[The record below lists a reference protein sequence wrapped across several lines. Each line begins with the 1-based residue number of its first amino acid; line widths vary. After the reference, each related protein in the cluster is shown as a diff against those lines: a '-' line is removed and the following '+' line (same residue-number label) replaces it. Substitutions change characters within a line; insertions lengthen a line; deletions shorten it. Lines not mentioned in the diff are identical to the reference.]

1 MLNASS
7 ITMYDTSKA
16 RVKNREADWF
26 SKISSLGIE
35 NKTLCFWFPK
45 TQFTCGQKG
54 NEDESKTSVFK
65 NIRKITCGWC
75 QKRSFLTVPVH
86 GLPLSGRPSYPLKHL
101 QSNTLTLPVRLWP
114 EFAGQG
120 WQ

>member
-1 MLNASS
+1 MRNASS

-45 TQFTCGQKG
+45 TPFTCGQKG
-54 NEDESKTSVFK
+54 N
-65 NIRKITCGWC
+65 
-75 QKRSFLTVPVH
+75 
-86 GLPLSGRPSYPLKHL
+86 
-101 QSNTLTLPVRLWP
+101 
-114 EFAGQG
+114 
-120 WQ
+120 